1 MHARYSRLAH
11 SEGRFAWPI
20 AQLTPRRPRS
30 EPQVL
35 IFGLAD
41 LRTGAESQRYTRMS

>member
-1 MHARYSRLAH
+1 MRVTHVSRTLRVALH
-11 SEGRFAWPI
+11 DPS
-20 AQLTPRRPRS
+20 QLTPRRPRS